1 MVCGWQ
7 TGCGLCW
14 FAPLWCG
21 LNESFS
27 HLHVLPSPPMSIRNC
42 VFVYTDLC
50 IIFRMRIIIYS
61 CMYHISSRIHGG
73 VILCPSRPRACLRC
87 IGIHALTIMDECLL
101 PCSARYCTR
110 DARRKLYYW
119 RKACS
124 QYVLTLVSPP
134 ETAFP
139 VTVLLAHSRINPF

>member
-1 MVCGWQ
+1 MWVADWMWIMLIC
-7 TGCGLCW
+7 
-14 FAPLWCG
+14 PLWCG

-110 DARRKLYYW
+110 DCPMPAGSCITSEKPAVNMSSHWCLLQRPLSQSL
-119 RKACS
+119 CS
-124 QYVLTLVSPP
+124 
-134 ETAFP
+134 
-139 VTVLLAHSRINPF
+139 